1 MKIITLFCCILYD
14 LMIVFSEV
22 NSNKN
27 ENSFS
32 RLIKTEKTLIDK
44 IKMNLSKNSL
54 ILSNLEQFI
63 NLKSEV

>member
-1 MKIITLFCCILYD
+1 
-14 LMIVFSEV
+14 MIVFSEV